1 MRDDDRNEL
10 ISAALDAESVDVQAL
25 REALATP
32 DGRDALASF
41 LVLRASVA
49 ADAVEPRRDAA
60 AVMAAA
66 RARRLSWP
74 VVLGRRIPVGVAASF
89 AMLLTAGAFWAGTT
103 WNAGRPAGRTG
114 QSAPQTAGAR
124 EASPASVQHSVS
136 REGGLE
142 GDVPPIPSRVL
153 RFTPGVDWHEGS

>member
-1 MRDDDRNEL
+1 MKEDDRNAL
-10 ISAALDAESVDVQAL
+10 ISAALDAEPVDVQHL
-25 REALATP
+25 REALTTP

-41 LVLRASVA
+41 LMLRASVA

-66 RARRLSWP
+66 RARRRSWP
-74 VVLGRRIPVGVAASF
+74 VVLGWRMPVGVAASL
-89 AMLLTAGAFWAGTT
+89 AILLTAGAFWAGTAWRT
-103 WNAGRPAGRTG
+103 ESPAGWPG

-124 EASPASVQHSVS
+124 EASPASVQDSVP
-136 REGGLE
+136 REGRQDE
-142 GDVPPIPSRVL
+142 DVPPIPSRVL

>member
-1 MRDDDRNEL
+1 MRDDDRNAL

-49 ADAVEPRRDAA
+49 ADAVEPYRDAA

-66 RARRLSWP
+66 RARRRSWP
-74 VVLGRRIPVGVAASF
+74 VVLGWRIPAGVAASL
-89 AMLLTAGAFWAGTT
+89 AMLLTAGAFWAGTA
-103 WNAGRPAGRTG
+103 WRAGNPAGWLG
-114 QSAPQTAGAR
+114 QSARQATGTPAT
-124 EASPASVQHSVS
+124 SPESVQHSVT
-136 REGGLE
+136 REGRQE
-142 GDVPPIPSRVL
+142 EAVPPVPSRVL
-153 RFTPGVDWHEGS
+153 RFTPGLDWHEGS